1 MSTTQSW
8 MSAYQSRVR
17 ALPGAGAPWLAAV
30 RQRAIERF
38 VDEGWPTLKQEG
50 WRTTSLAEL
59 EQQNFTTPG
68 AALSPAALIEQL
80 RGNEPG
86 HWLVFV
92 DGRYAPEL
100 SAVGKLPDGSQV
112 CALSS
117 VLNGH
122 PEQVEPYFGVEQD
135 GSTPSALNLAMAAD
149 GGFVSIGAGRDIDLP
164 INLVFVAVTA
174 QSACF
179 PRNLI
184 IAQAGSHATVVEH
197 YIGSDGGATLTNAVT
212 RAFISA
218 DANITHL
225 KLQQESDKAFHMAA
239 IDVMQERGSVYNS
252 HSLSFGAHF
261 ARNDIETQ
269 FRGDG
274 CETLFNGLYY
284 VDGRRHVDHHTLIDH
299 AKPSGSSREFYRG
312 ILAGGARGVF
322 RGRIRV
328 AQGADRTDALQR
340 TDSLLL
346 SRLAKADARPELEI
360 YAEDVKCA
368 HGATIGQLDDASLFY
383 LRTRG
388 IEEDRARSLLTYA
401 FAAEVLG
408 RIEIEPLRKRA
419 AWAIRALLPGGESLE
434 ELA

>member
-1 MSTTQSW
+1 M
-8 MSAYQSRVR
+8 
-17 ALPGAGAPWLAAV
+17 
-30 RQRAIERF
+30 
-38 VDEGWPTLKQEG
+38 
-50 WRTTSLAEL
+50 
-59 EQQNFTTPG
+59 
-68 AALSPAALIEQL
+68 
-80 RGNEPG
+80 
-86 HWLVFV
+86 
-92 DGRYAPEL
+92 
-100 SAVGKLPDGSQV
+100 
-112 CALSS
+112 
-117 VLNGH
+117 
-122 PEQVEPYFGVEQD
+122 
-135 GSTPSALNLAMAAD
+135 
-149 GGFVSIGAGRDIDLP
+149 
-164 INLVFVAVTA
+164 
-174 QSACF
+174 
-179 PRNLI
+179 
-184 IAQAGSHATVVEH
+184 
-197 YIGSDGGATLTNAVT
+197 T

-218 DANITHL
+218 DANVTHL
-225 KLQQESDKAFHMAA
+225 KLQQESDKAFHVAA

-269 FRGDG
+269 FKGDG

-299 AKPSGSSREFYRG
+299 AKPSGTSREFYRG
-312 ILAGGARGVF
+312 ILSGGARGVF

-368 HGATIGQLDDASLFY
+368 HGATIGQLDDVSLFY

-408 RIEIEPLRKRA
+408 RIELKPLRKRA
-419 AWAIRALLPGGESLE
+419 ALAIRALLPGGESLE